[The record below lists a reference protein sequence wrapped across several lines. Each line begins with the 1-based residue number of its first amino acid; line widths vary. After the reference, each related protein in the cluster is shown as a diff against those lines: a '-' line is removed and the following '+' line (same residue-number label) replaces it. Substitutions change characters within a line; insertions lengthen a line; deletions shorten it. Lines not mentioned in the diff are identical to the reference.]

1 MRRFIAFLVSFSCA
15 WATADEV
22 WRTALPQ
29 EAEWS
34 RVTWTGSLMVGSKDT
49 LTHINSDGAV
59 LWSRDDLGRLAPF
72 NVQTVP
78 GSDALLVNRLVSK
91 IPPKSQLTVVAQST
105 GETLWATDEV
115 IGSNL
120 GAYPILDRG
129 MVVFA
134 RDAAQAGKK
143 AGSYLL
149 ALDLASG
156 EVMWETRIGKV
167 GSLGVHVSDAGGFI
181 PATDLSGHP
190 QPVIEGDTFLLQA
203 GNLYAVDLTNGELKW
218 EFKLKAHNPALKN
231 AFARPI
237 VHDGTVYATGARQV
251 VALDV
256 ATGAQQWTAKVSNA
270 PMPEM
275 RRMGDSIVVR
285 YGGVFSNGKQMVAQ
299 KPFGLAVVDAS
310 TGALRWEWKKAKD
323 SVTNLGLVA
332 DSGMA
337 VVADKSR
344 LYAFDINSRRG
355 NPTITEKLEFKRKM
369 GNAELAAKGLGAVG
383 GLMSGGL
390 AGGLRGAMAGGDRSD
405 PPIDVTVE
413 GSDVIVRGQYHVM
426 AFNVDTK
433 ASPWSIQFAP
443 PGVNS
448 LALLAAGAVTTAVS
462 LGGAQNGAWS
472 TASQQR
478 AWANS
483 VEDLSGSLQDM
494 AARRF
499 ASSERARNVAF
510 FLTKDKKEMQ
520 LIGIDLTSG
529 EEVGTVAMTE
539 KNPLFTVDPVTNTVF
554 HLEGGK
560 AVVAH
565 SY

>member
-1 MRRFIAFLVSFSCA
+1 MSRLVALLVSLT
-15 WATADEV
+15 ATVAAADEL
-22 WRTALPQ
+22 WRTPLPQ

-34 RVTWTGSLMVGSKDT
+34 RVTWTGSLLVGGKDT
-49 LTHINSDGAV
+49 LTHINGDGAV

-105 GETLWATDEV
+105 GETIWATDEV
-115 IGSNL
+115 IGNNL
-120 GAYPILDRG
+120 GAYPVLERQ
-129 MVVFA
+129 MVIFA
-134 RDAAQAGKK
+134 RDAAQAGQK
-143 AGSYLL
+143 AGSYLS
-149 ALDLASG
+149 ALDLTSG
-156 EVMWETRIGKV
+156 EVKWETRVGRV
-167 GSLGVHVSDAGGFI
+167 GSLPVHVSDAGGFI

-190 QPVIEGDTFLLQA
+190 QPVVVGDTFLLQA
-203 GNLYAVDLTNGELKW
+203 GNLFAVDLESGELKW
-218 EFKLKAHNPALKN
+218 EYKLKAHNAALKN
-231 AFARPI
+231 AYAQPI
-237 VHDGTVYATGARQV
+237 VHDGTIYAAGARQV
-251 VALDV
+251 VALDL
-256 ATGAQQWTAKVSNA
+256 ATGAPQWTAKVSNA
-270 PMPEM
+270 PMPEL

-285 YGGVFSNGKQMVAQ
+285 YGGVFSNGKTMVAQ

-310 TGALRWEWKKAKD
+310 SGAVRWEWKKAKD

-337 VVADKSR
+337 VIADKSK
-344 LYAFDINSRRG
+344 LYAFDINGRKG
-355 NPTITEKLEFKRKM
+355 NPAITEKLEFKRKM

-405 PPIDVTVE
+405 PPVDVTVD

-426 AFNVDTK
+426 AFNVDSK
-433 ASPWSIQFAP
+433 SSPWSIQFAP

-448 LALLAAGAVTTAVS
+448 LALLAAGAVTTAASV
-462 LGGAQNGAWS
+462 GGAQGAWAS
-472 TASQQR
+472 PSQQR
-478 AWANS
+478 RWSQS
-483 VEDLSGSLQDM
+483 VTDLSGSLQDM

-499 ASSERARNVAF
+499 STSERARNVAF
-510 FLTKDKKEMQ
+510 FLTKDKKEMR
-520 LIGIDLTSG
+520 LVGIDLTTG

-539 KNPLFTVDPVTNTVF
+539 KSPLFTVDPVTNTVF
-554 HLEGGK
+554 HLEDAT

-565 SY
+565 TY